1 MLDKLALSVTEA
13 AQILGVSRPTVYSL
27 LAREDFPSFS
37 VGNRRL
43 ISAEGLKDW
52 VANQSGGAGSNG

>member
-1 MLDKLALSVTEA
+1 MPDKLALSVTEA
-13 AQILGVSRPTVYSL
+13 ARLLGVSRPTVYSL

-43 ISAEGLKDW
+43 ISADGLREW
-52 VANQSGGAGSNG
+52 VREQLGKEETT